1 MSLFDTDS
9 RTSVSFKDAPMGTSF
24 DVTIDKNPE
33 LVQSTDL
40 ETRAPAVWPDGNPKM
55 SVVISVTNN
64 ETQEQQSL
72 WAAKPGGMYSAL
84 AEAERKAGAEITA
97 GGRLVITFS
106 GETPNKNP
114 RLNARKDYTI
124 DYTPGNGGVLNSKA
138 EPAAQAASPVAAAPA
153 APASAP
159 EAPDNIGTAKQL
171 ISAGLDDT
179 TILATCVGLQPNI
192 LAALRNAA

>member
-1 MSLFDTDS
+1 MSLFDNDS
-9 RTSVSFKDAPMGTSF
+9 RPSISFKDAAIGTTF
-24 DVTIDKNPE
+24 DLTIDKNPE
-33 LVQSTDL
+33 MVQSRDF
-40 ETRAPAVWPDGNPKM
+40 ETGNPAVWPDGNPKM
-55 SVVISVTNN
+55 SVVISATNN
-64 ETQEQQSL
+64 ATKEECSV
-72 WAAKPGGMYSAL
+72 WAAKPSGMFSAL
-84 AEAERKAGAEITA
+84 ADAERTAGADIVPGGKLLIT
-97 GGRLVITFS
+97 LT

-114 RLNARKDYTI
+114 RLNAQKVYTI
-124 DYTPGNGGVLNSKA
+124 KYTPGNGGVLSTPA
-138 EPAAQAASPVAAAPA
+138 EPAVPAPAVAAPA

>member
-9 RTSVSFKDAPMGTSF
+9 RTSVSFKDAPIGTSF

-33 LVQSTDL
+33 LVQSTDF

-64 ETQEQQSL
+64 TTGEQQSL

-84 AEAERKAGAEITA
+84 AAAEQASEAEITA
-97 GGRLVITFS
+97 GGRLVVTFS

-138 EPAAQAASPVAAAPA
+138 EPAAPAPA
-153 APASAP
+153 ATAPASPTSAP